1 MEIIGATIGLFFALI
16 LPPEITA
23 SPNNSPYVLIQ
34 EYQTKQ
40 ECLIAISH
48 TDDICMTEPELYSGT
63 RQYSKVSGMRE
74 KSMAIKLEPNAIS
87 GIDRNVCNHISGCAV
102 DPSAKTDEEYC
113 PTCSQS
119 KWYLM
124 ND

>member
-1 MEIIGATIGLFFALI
+1 MEIIGATIGLVLALV

-23 SPNNSPYVLIQ
+23 SPNNSPYELVQ
-34 EYQTKQ
+34 EYQTNQ
-40 ECLIAISH
+40 ECQIAILNSN
-48 TDDICMTEPELYSGT
+48 DICMTEPEIYSGT
-63 RQYSKVSGMRE
+63 RQYSKVSKMRE
-74 KSMAIKLEPNAIS
+74 KSLAVKLEPNAIS

-102 DPSAKTDEEYC
+102 DPSAMTEEEYC

>member
-1 MEIIGATIGLFFALI
+1 MEILVATFAMFSYLFSGTPVSA
-16 LPPEITA
+16 
-23 SPNNSPYVLIQ
+23 NNVPYVLIQ
-34 EYQTKQ
+34 EYQTNQ
-40 ECLIAISH
+40 ECQLSIID
-48 TDDICMTEPELYSGT
+48 TDDICMTEPDQYHGT
-63 RQYSKVSGMRE
+63 RQYSKVPLMHIADVSL
-74 KSMAIKLEPNAIS
+74 KIEPNSIS

-102 DPSAKTDEEYC
+102 DPSAMTEEEYC